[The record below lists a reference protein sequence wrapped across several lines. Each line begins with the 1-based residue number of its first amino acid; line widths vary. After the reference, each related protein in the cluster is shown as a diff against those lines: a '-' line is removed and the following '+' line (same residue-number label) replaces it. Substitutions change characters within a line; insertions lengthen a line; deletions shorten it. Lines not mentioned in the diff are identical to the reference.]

1 MNSTMEC
8 SGSNSLTRGEV
19 TSQLQTTVSPEW
31 EEQPTNERR
40 EMLSPNACLNYS
52 WSGHTDH
59 SAMSNRGLNLQWLR
73 SEQNKTTPLSN
84 HRDLQAR
91 SIDTISAD

>member
-1 MNSTMEC
+1 
-8 SGSNSLTRGEV
+8 
-19 TSQLQTTVSPEW
+19 
-31 EEQPTNERR
+31 
-40 EMLSPNACLNYS
+40 
-52 WSGHTDH
+52 
-59 SAMSNRGLNLQWLR
+59 MSNRGLNLQWLR

>member
-8 SGSNSLTRGEV
+8 SGSNSLTGGEV

-40 EMLSPNACLNYS
+40 EMLSPNACLSYF
-52 WSGHTDH
+52 
-59 SAMSNRGLNLQWLR
+59 
-73 SEQNKTTPLSN
+73 
-84 HRDLQAR
+84 
-91 SIDTISAD
+91 